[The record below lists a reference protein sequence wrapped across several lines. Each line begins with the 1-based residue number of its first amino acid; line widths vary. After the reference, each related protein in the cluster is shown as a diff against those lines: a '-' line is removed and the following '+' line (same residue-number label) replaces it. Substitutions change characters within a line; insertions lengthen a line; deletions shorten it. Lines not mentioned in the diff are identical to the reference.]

1 MKTFR
6 NIMIG
11 LVCLVLIAIIVLFII
26 YKKNLSPVDKND
38 TTIITVEIP
47 EKSTSKEIG
56 KILEEK
62 EVIRSSTFFNIYV
75 RLFKPGEM
83 KASTYELSKSMS
95 FEEIIDI
102 LVKGNSYN
110 KEQISITFK
119 EGYNIR
125 QIAEQI
131 EKYTINKY
139 DDVIALSRDKE
150 YIDELIEKYW
160 FITDDIKNDNLY
172 YNLEGYLFPDTY
184 FFSSKNVSIKEIFT
198 KMLNETDKKLSKYK
212 DTLEEKKV
220 SVHYILTLASLIEK
234 EGKTIDFEDISSV
247 FYNRIDKNMK
257 FESCA
262 SAIYGIKKE
271 FSDYTGNRAITDVEM
286 KDNNPYNTYLVQIPI
301 GPICSPSIDAIVAA
315 INPKDS
321 NNLFFLSD
329 ITGKTYFFESYSEQ
343 QSKKQELIKAG
354 KWN

>member
-329 ITGKTYFFESYSEQ
+329 ITGKTYFFESYSEKKK
-343 QSKKQELIKAG
+343 KKQELIKAG